1 MIALFLLLLFLLP
14 AGARAFEPET
24 AGYAGVHDL
33 GTKNA
38 AALGWNPAVLG
49 THRGFRM
56 SFELPSCGLA
66 VANNSFTSKYWNDHF
81 ARDQFWSEAT
91 KNDIL
96 RQTPDDGLGGDVQLS
111 VPVLGFTYDRF
122 ATRIALRS
130 AGKVRIPDDLTA
142 ILLFGNDFNRTYD
155 MGDLTAESMAIVD
168 VGLGFG
174 YRFEQEQ
181 IPDLLLGAGFH
192 YYRGL
197 YLASVAEREG
207 HLTFTESNF
216 TGSSMVHSV
225 TAQRGDGV
233 GFDLGSYAVLSK
245 RWEVGLALRQLA
257 ARLAWQ
263 VDQNSLVT
271 FYTDSTGIIADSL
284 DDPDY
289 VERALH
295 YSDTSY
301 SGGAI
306 ETRLPAI
313 IQMNARYNARPNWT
327 VLGDVQILT
336 QESAWG
342 RAGIQAG
349 VASEYRLRRFLPLYG
364 GLSLGGPWKVQLGV
378 GTGLRFRHYELDLG
392 GTWVGGMFYGAR
404 GLGFGLSQ
412 RLKF

>member
-1 MIALFLLLLFLLP
+1 MTALLVLLLLLLP

-33 GTKNA
+33 GMKNA
-38 AALGWNPAVLG
+38 AALGWNPALLS
-49 THRGFRM
+49 THHGFRM

-66 VANNSFTSKYWNDHF
+66 VANNSFSSTYWNDHF
-81 ARDQFWSEAT
+81 AGDQYWSAAA

-96 RQTPDDGLGGDVQLS
+96 GQMPDDGLGGDAHLS
-111 VPVLGFTYDRF
+111 LPVIGFTYDRF

-130 AGKVRIPDDLTA
+130 ASKVRIPDDLTA
-142 ILLFGNDFNRTYD
+142 ILLFGNDFNHTYD
-155 MGDLTAESMAIVD
+155 MSDLTAESVTMLD

-174 YRFEQEQ
+174 YRFEQEY
-181 IPDLLLGAGFH
+181 IPDLHFGAGFH

-207 HLTFTESNF
+207 QLTFTESDF
-216 TGSSMVHSV
+216 SGSSMVHSV
-225 TAQRGDGV
+225 TAQNGDGV

-245 RWEVGLALRQLA
+245 KWEVGLALRQLA
-257 ARLAWQ
+257 ARLAWR

-271 FYTDSTGIIADSL
+271 FYTDSAGIIADSL

-289 VERALH
+289 VDRALH

-313 IQMNARYNARPNWT
+313 IQMNARYTARSNWT

-349 VASEYRLRRFLPLYG
+349 VASEYRVRKFLPLCG
-364 GLSLGGPWKVQLGV
+364 GLSVGGPWRVQLGI
-378 GTGLRFRHYELDLG
+378 GTGLRFRNYELDLG
-392 GTWVGGMFYGAR
+392 GTWVGGLFYGAR